1 MNGTTPPQAAVR
13 QRYVLSVL
21 VRHILAM
28 TMALCM
34 ALAILDAAS
43 LLGGG
48 LHVELIVVLCLLV
61 SIEAMYAYHV
71 LTHVSAY
78 GRNWVLYRVSEWV
91 VILVVLKAAL
101 YFTRGFDQFALDL
114 LSWQQDFTQFFM
126 DGEFVVGILILAVVW
141 GLSTLFAHDL
151 DELDVDPRRL
161 EVEREAGLHIERA
174 SSRQQ
179 LTDHVLIAGGAIVL
193 LMALSKLPA
202 LLSSGG
208 VPSPEP
214 VPFYAVL
221 YFAAGLGLFGITQFT
236 LLRTGWLWDR
246 LKISSGLGWRWLA
259 YGALFLAAT
268 LVVALLLPTGYSVGL
283 LGAIGYLISLLVTLV
298 QVIFF
303 LFLQLL
309 FLVASLIASLLGQ
322 SPPEQPRAPVQ
333 PALPPPPPPQTPTA
347 SEPWLEVVK
356 SIVFWAL
363 LLGIVL
369 YSLSQLLQQRRDWLI
384 KLRELP
390 GLLKLLRGWQRLW
403 AGLRGLNRQFVARI
417 AAGLQARRSSV
428 PAGAGSPGRGYV
440 GLRRLSPRQ
449 QVMYFYLAMIQ
460 RGGQRG
466 LVRKA
471 SQTPYE
477 YATKLHATLP
487 DVDEDV
493 AAITQEFVEARYSAH
508 DITPEH
514 VSAAR
519 RYWER
524 IKAALRNLRRP
535 G

>member
-1 MNGTTPPQAAVR
+1 MRGGNEPVNGTTPPQEAVH

-34 ALAILDAAS
+34 ALAILDVAS

-91 VILVVLKAAL
+91 VILVGLKAAL

-114 LSWQQDFTQFFM
+114 LSWQQDFTHFFM
-126 DGEFVVGILILAVVW
+126 DGEFVIGILILAVVW

-161 EVEREAGLHIERA
+161 EVERQAGLHIERA

-179 LTDHVLIAGGAIVL
+179 LTDHVLIAGGAMVL
-193 LMALSKLPA
+193 LMALSKLPV
-202 LLSSGG
+202 LLRSGG

-259 YGALFLAAT
+259 YGAVFLAAA

-283 LGAIGYLISLLVTLV
+283 LGALGYLISLLVTLF
-298 QVIFF
+298 QVLFF
-303 LFLQLL
+303 LVLQLL

-322 SPPEQPRAPVQ
+322 PAPEQPTAPVQ

-356 SIVFWAL
+356 SVIFLGAAAGNRVVFA
-363 LLGIVL
+363 VPAFTAT
-369 YSLSQLLQQRRDWLI
+369 
-384 KLRELP
+384 P
-390 GLLKLLRGWQRLW
+390 GLVDQ
-403 AGLRGLNRQFVARI
+403 VARI
-417 AAGLQARRSSV
+417 ARPAETAAGLATLVGRAARAEPPVRGAHRCRLAGAPDFRSCRGGETRPGLREPAAVIAAPASHVLLPGDDPARQSARPGAQGIPDAVRVCEQAPHHVAGCGRGRRGDHAGVRRS
-428 PAGAGSPGRGYV
+428 A
-440 GLRRLSPRQ
+440 L
-449 QVMYFYLAMIQ
+449 Q
-460 RGGQRG
+460 R
-466 LVRKA
+466 A
-471 SQTPYE
+471 
-477 YATKLHATLP
+477 
-487 DVDEDV
+487 
-493 AAITQEFVEARYSAH
+493 
-508 DITPEH
+508 
-514 VSAAR
+514 
-519 RYWER
+519 
-524 IKAALRNLRRP
+524 
-535 G
+535 